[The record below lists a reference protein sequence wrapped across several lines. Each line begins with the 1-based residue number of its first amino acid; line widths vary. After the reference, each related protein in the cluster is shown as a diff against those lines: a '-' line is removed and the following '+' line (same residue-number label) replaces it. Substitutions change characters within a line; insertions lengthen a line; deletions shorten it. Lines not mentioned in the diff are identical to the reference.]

1 MNFIN
6 LSLFSMLFLLV
17 VFYGLSLQLRHL
29 DMQQVSLVSFVQNN
43 LVTYNVSITL
53 NNLYNFGFLLAIF
66 MVLQI
71 VSGIILSLY
80 YNFAFSGII
89 YIVKD
94 VFVGWLFRYLHSM
107 NCSMVHFLL
116 VVHILRGIYYLSYL
130 ATPNIW
136 LSGLILYILI
146 VAVSFLGYVL
156 PYGQMSY
163 WGATVITNIV
173 ALVPNVMELLLG
185 NYVMSTVT
193 LKRFYVLH
201 FLLSLLILL
210 VMIIHIVYLHKL
222 GSTNPLYT
230 NTVKVG
236 FYPYFYAKDVYII
249 FLFLALLGL
258 NYFNFVE
265 LSHSD
270 NNIEVNPLVTPLH
283 IVPEWYFL
291 AYYTI
296 LKCINAK
303 VAGILILVSFFCLL
317 FNVVIHN
324 YPTVMVFSSQNLYI
338 LMDWFALYAIMMFIG
353 AKLPLAIYLYLAKL
367 YILMVYGRMFQS
379 HTTYCSANLSSVG
392 LQTYFAINAYA
403 YYYSAVNLLLY
414 LQYAI
419 LQTNLEWN
427 EPGLNYYVLLLFVIF
442 SEVGLFLSFFCLL
455 FDTYS
460 FSVDVNHYHLYY
472 IGLLILCHASLFSNV
487 YILFMLSYFFINLQ
501 ILEYRHAAYTL
512 SYNTYW
518 TLFYVITTL
527 HLLHVLVGV
536 YLLLYLYNTLPMVY
550 GRSAFSAMVVQ
561 PVHGKNEYPVVVNLY
576 WNFVEV
582 LWLLIFFLY
591 SWYASLSGKTQNH
604 PVAEYSSLNHKVIGF
619 NYFLLGAYFGLVAI
633 LYSVLIRI
641 ELFSSGNRIIFEQ
654 NNFIYNYLISL
665 HGLLMIFFFVMP
677 MVFSAFGNVYFPLS
691 VNSPELKLAKLN
703 NLSLIF
709 LMVSFLLAL
718 NSSLLEFG
726 IGVGWTLY
734 PPLST
739 YSVNLSKLS
748 LELVLF
754 SLIFNGLA
762 SLLSSINFFISLFY
776 MMNIHVVQYL
786 NLYAVAVL
794 LSSYM
799 LILSLPVLTCGIL
812 SVLLDIMLNTVL
824 LDPAFGGDPLFYQH
838 LFWFFGHPEV
848 YIMIVPSFGL
858 FNQMLQAS
866 TQKPT
871 FGASSMNLALVGI
884 TFLGFVVWAHHMYTA
899 GMEADSRAYFTATTV
914 MIAIPTGTKLFNW
927 VSNIYSYT
935 MLWMD
940 ISAFY
945 VFFVVI
951 FIIGGASGVLLG
963 NASLDILLHDTYYV
977 VGHFHQVLA
986 IAAVLAI
993 LLTVLVQRTS
1003 LHFLPVF
1010 ANFNKSNYNFL
1021 FMGLFININLLFLNM
1036 LFLGFNVLPRR
1047 IPDYSDENNLW
1058 NMLTSFHSIALVVLL
1073 LLL

>member
-1 MNFIN
+1 MIVGMFLIVNFIH
-6 LSLFSMLFLLV
+6 LSFFSLLFLIVTL
-17 VFYGLSLQLRHL
+17 YGLSLPVRSLH
-29 DMQQVSLVSFVQNN
+29 QVSLVSFVQNN
-43 LVTYNVSITL
+43 LITYNVSLTL

-66 MVLQI
+66 MILQI
-71 VSGIILSLY
+71 LSGILLSLY

-107 NCSMVHFLL
+107 NCSLVHFLL
-116 VVHILRGIYYLSYL
+116 LIHILRGIYYLSYL

-173 ALVPNVMELLLG
+173 ALLPNIMELLLG

-201 FLLSLLILL
+201 FLLSLVILL
-210 VMIIHIVYLHKL
+210 VMIVHIVYLHKL

-236 FYPYFYAKDVYII
+236 FYPYFYAKDVYVI

-258 NYFNFVE
+258 NYFNFLE

-291 AYYTI
+291 SYYTI

-303 VAGILILVSFFCLL
+303 VAGILLLVSFFCLL
-317 FNVVIHN
+317 FNVVVQS
-324 YPTVMVFSSQNLYI
+324 YPTLLTFSSQNLYI
-338 LMDWFALYAIMMFIG
+338 LMDWFSLYLIMLFLG
-353 AKLPLAIYLYLAKL
+353 AKLPLALYLYLAK
-367 YILMVYGRMFQS
+367 VYLLVIYLRMFQW
-379 HTTYCSANLSSVG
+379 TTSYSSSRAVHQVTLS
-392 LQTYFAINAYA
+392 TYFAVNSYT

-414 LQYAI
+414 LQYSI
-419 LQTNLEWN
+419 IQTNLEWN
-427 EPGLNYYVLLLFVIF
+427 ESGLNYYVLLLFIIV
-442 SEVGLFLSFFCLL
+442 SEAGLFLSFFCLL

-460 FSVDVNHYHLYY
+460 FSVDINHYHLYY
-472 IGLLILCHASLFSNV
+472 VGLLILCHASLLSNV
-487 YILFMLSYFFINLQ
+487 YVLFLLSYFFVNLQ
-501 ILEYRHAAYTL
+501 IMEYRHAAYTL

-536 YLLLYLYNTLPMVY
+536 YLLLYLYYVLPLLFTT
-550 GRSAFSAMVVQ
+550 SPFSGMKVQ
-561 PVHGKNEYPVVVNLY
+561 PMAGKNEYPVLVNLY
-576 WNFVEV
+576 WNFVEF
-582 LWLLIFFLY
+582 LWLLIYFLY
-591 SWYASLSGKTQNH
+591 SWYSPSRNQ
-604 PVAEYSSLNHKVIGF
+604 EYASLNHKVIGF
-619 NYFLLGAYFGLVAI
+619 HYFLLGAYFGLVAI

-654 NNFIYNYLISL
+654 NNFLYNYLISL

-691 VNSPELKLAKLN
+691 MNSPELKLAKLN

-739 YSVNLSKLS
+739 YSINLSKLS

-762 SLLSSINFFISLFY
+762 SLLSSINFFVSLFY

-786 NLYAVAVL
+786 NLYAVAIL
-794 LSSYM
+794 MASYM
-799 LILSLPVLTCGIL
+799 LILSLPVLTCGLL
-812 SVLLDIMLNTVL
+812 SVLLDILLNTVL

-848 YIMIVPSFGL
+848 YIMIIPSFGL
-858 FNQMLQAS
+858 FNQMLQGS
-866 TQKPT
+866 TQKPI
-871 FGASSMNLALVGI
+871 FGASSMNLALVSI
-884 TFLGFVVWAHHMYTA
+884 SFLGFVVWAHHMYTA

-940 ISAFY
+940 LSAFY
-945 VFFVVI
+945 VFFVLI
-951 FIIGGASGVLLG
+951 FLIGGVSGVLLG

-993 LLTVLVQRTS
+993 LLTTLVQKVS

-1010 ANFNKSNYNFL
+1010 AHFNKSNYNFL
-1021 FMGLFININLLFLNM
+1021 FLGLFVNINLLFMNM
-1036 LFLGFNVLPRR
+1036 IFLGFNVLPRR

-1058 NMLTSFHSIALVVLL
+1058 NSLTSFHSIALVVLL